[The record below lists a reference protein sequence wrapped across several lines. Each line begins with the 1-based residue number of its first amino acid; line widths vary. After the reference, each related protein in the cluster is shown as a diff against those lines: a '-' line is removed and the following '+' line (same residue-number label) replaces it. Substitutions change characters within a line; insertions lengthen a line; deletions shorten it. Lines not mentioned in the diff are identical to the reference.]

1 MDNNGY
7 TFSRFDN
14 NMDMFLS
21 TVAKIVSTIIFYDTN
36 EVRLRILIISLFIY
50 IVSVWL
56 FNL

>member
-7 TFSRFDN
+7 TFSRFDI

-56 FNL
+56 FYL

>member
-56 FNL
+56 FYL